1 MTKRLLMCFLFL
13 PLLLTLSSN
22 SSAEEVVYQYGFEL
36 GQNGWE
42 IDNGI
47 WELCVYGAT
56 TPPDGGFLYFST
68 VCDANYPT
76 VPDSRLI
83 SPEIQLPAPG
93 TLAPD
98 EELHLRFWHWFSY
111 SGGDYGYVQI
121 SVYDESTGWSAW
133 ETLGSG
139 FGWAESNVW
148 SPALV
153 DLTEYAGKK
162 VRIAFFHTTNNDSSA
177 SYGWY
182 VDNVKV
188 IKVIPEWEGD
198 FENGWGDWSA
208 GNGVWKVGAPVGGTS
223 ACYSGTQCAGTIL
236 GSTTYPRYT
245 DSRLVSPSFRLDTV
259 LGKEELHLRFW
270 HWFSYSGGDYGY
282 VQISVYDESTGW
294 SAWETLG
301 SGFGWAESNVWS
313 PASVDLT
320 EYAGKK
326 VRIAFSHTTNDDSS
340 ASYGWYVDSIEVIKG
355 VPAWDGD
362 FECDWG
368 DWSAGNG
375 VWKVGT
381 PVGGTKVCYS
391 GTQCAGTIL
400 GSTTYPRYT
409 DSRLVS
415 PTFEVPAAGAAE
427 LSFRHW
433 YSYSAGDYGKVQ
445 ISVYDALAGWSSWQ
459 DLTAVNITGVS
470 AGWTKHPTISLAPY
484 AGQKVRIAFFHVT
497 NDDSSASFGWYVD
510 YIRITGFPHF
520 CDCDLFQDGK
530 CNILDYQR
538 FIQDWGRTNCGTP
551 PGTGTPPNDC
561 ECDLNKDG
569 KCNILDYQRFIEDW
583 GNTSCQLCP

>member
-56 TPPDGGFLYFST
+56 APPDGGFLYFST

-162 VRIAFFHTTNNDSSA
+162 VKLAFFHTTNNDSSA
-177 SYGWY
+177 SYGWS
-182 VDNVKV
+182 VDNVK
-188 IKVIPEWEGD
+188 
-198 FENGWGDWSA
+198 
-208 GNGVWKVGAPVGGTS
+208 
-223 ACYSGTQCAGTIL
+223 
-236 GSTTYPRYT
+236 
-245 DSRLVSPSFRLDTV
+245 
-259 LGKEELHLRFW
+259 
-270 HWFSYSGGDYGY
+270 
-282 VQISVYDESTGW
+282 
-294 SAWETLG
+294 
-301 SGFGWAESNVWS
+301 
-313 PASVDLT
+313 
-320 EYAGKK
+320 
-326 VRIAFSHTTNDDSS
+326 
-340 ASYGWYVDSIEVIKG
+340 VIKG

-433 YSYSAGDYGKVQ
+433 YSYGAGDYGKVQ
-445 ISVYDALAGWSSWQ
+445 ISVYDALTGWSSWQ

-470 AGWTKHPTISLAPY
+470 AG
-484 AGQKVRIAFFHVT
+484 
-497 NDDSSASFGWYVD
+497 
-510 YIRITGFPHF
+510 
-520 CDCDLFQDGK
+520 
-530 CNILDYQR
+530 
-538 FIQDWGRTNCGTP
+538 
-551 PGTGTPPNDC
+551 
-561 ECDLNKDG
+561 
-569 KCNILDYQRFIEDW
+569 
-583 GNTSCQLCP
+583 